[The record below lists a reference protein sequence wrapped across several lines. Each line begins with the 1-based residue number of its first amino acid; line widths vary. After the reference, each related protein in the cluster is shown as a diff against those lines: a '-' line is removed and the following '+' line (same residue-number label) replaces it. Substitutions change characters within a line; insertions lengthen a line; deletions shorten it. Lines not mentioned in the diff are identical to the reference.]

1 MMRLRK
7 VIRNGIINQMK
18 DVKPWGSVSKL
29 ESTIAELKEKFQ
41 VSDEQISC
49 PDSFIELL
57 SFTSTIS

>member
-1 MMRLRK
+1 
-7 VIRNGIINQMK
+7 MK

-41 VSDEQISC
+41 VSAEQISC